1 MFVLIIILVVVGFIL
16 FKWLKPYLE
25 YKRIGSYDE
34 YKAVSKSLN
43 DKKLEYSW
51 YQINGFKN
59 IDTEAIEYLRQVSKC
74 CTKNDLKWL
83 NQCREFLEEGL
94 IKAEE
99 GDATKLFLHDPVEN
113 TNLFNALK
121 VIKRCRK
128 PLPAHYQK
136 IGCATCGEAAVLHVL
151 FETRISLIESGE
163 NLKPGDMDYFI
174 DAVYEVKKGSASDT
188 KNTTSPQTQPVKK
201 NVNQTATVKTQ
212 TTNTAMDKI
221 TDAEKEKLA
230 SMGKLD
236 VVTTAYN
243 KAINGDSQAMMFM
256 GMTYNL
262 DLESPKKAFYWMDK
276 ATQKGNAQ
284 AEYFLGTYYADGYG
298 VEKNRTKG
306 ISIILSSASKG
317 NKDAIDCCIN
327 KMEMSIEEMRN
338 CGIPV

>member
-1 MFVLIIILVVVGFIL
+1 MFVFIILLVIVGAIL
-16 FKWLKPYLE
+16 FMWLKPYLE
-25 YKRIGSYDE
+25 YKKIGSFAE

-59 IDTEAIEYLRQVSKC
+59 IDTEAIKYLRQLSKC
-74 CTKNDLKWL
+74 CTKNDLKWIK
-83 NQCREFLEEGL
+83 QCRDFLEEGL
-94 IKAEE
+94 VKAEE
-99 GDATKLFLHDPVEN
+99 NDASKLFLPDPVEN

-128 PLPAHYQK
+128 PLPAHYQE
-136 IGCATCGEAAVLHVL
+136 IGCSTCGEAVVMHLW
-151 FETRISLIESGE
+151 FELRIQQIEDGE
-163 NLKPGDMDYFI
+163 SIRPGDLDYII
-174 DAVYEVKKGSASDT
+174 DAVKEVKNNSVSDT
-188 KNTTSPQTQPVKK
+188 KSSSSSQPQPVKK
-201 NVNQTATVKTQ
+201 NVNQSSTVNTQ
-212 TTNTAMDKI
+212 QNNESMGKI
-221 TDAEKEKLA
+221 TDAEKQKLA
-230 SMGKLD
+230 NMGKLD
-236 VVTTAYN
+236 VVNTAYN

-262 DLESPKKAFYWMDK
+262 DLNIPKKAFYWMDK
-276 ATQKGNAQ
+276 ATKKGNDQ

-317 NKDAIDCCIN
+317 NKDAIDCCMN

>member
-1 MFVLIIILVVVGFIL
+1 M
-16 FKWLKPYLE
+16 
-25 YKRIGSYDE
+25 
-34 YKAVSKSLN
+34 
-43 DKKLEYSW
+43 
-51 YQINGFKN
+51 
-59 IDTEAIEYLRQVSKC
+59 
-74 CTKNDLKWL
+74 
-83 NQCREFLEEGL
+83 
-94 IKAEE
+94 
-99 GDATKLFLHDPVEN
+99 
-113 TNLFNALK
+113 
-121 VIKRCRK
+121 
-128 PLPAHYQK
+128 
-136 IGCATCGEAAVLHVL
+136 
-151 FETRISLIESGE
+151 
-163 NLKPGDMDYFI
+163 
-174 DAVYEVKKGSASDT
+174 
-188 KNTTSPQTQPVKK
+188 
-201 NVNQTATVKTQ
+201 NQTATVKTQ

-262 DLESPKKAFYWMDK
+262 YLESPKKAFYRMDK

-327 KMEMSIEEMRN
+327 NMEMSIEEMRN